1 MTNVLLRAT
10 AFTILFAAFI
20 SCKNNQ
26 NTEPKYTGW
35 EMFNGNFTG
44 NKYSTLAQIDTSNVQ
59 QLQIAWTYHTGDAD
73 TAAHSQIQCNPIIVN
88 GIMYCTSPS
97 LKLCAVD
104 AATGKEVWAFKPFE
118 EVAGDAAAKAGHF
131 NLNNNRGVA
140 YWTDGKDDERIFY
153 AAGPF
158 MHAVNAKT
166 GKLITSFGTGGKIDL
181 HDSLGDAFKNLFVTA
196 TSAPTVYK
204 DLLLTGT
211 RVSEAMDAAPGNIR
225 AWDVRTGKMRWMFRT
240 IPHPGERGYDTWENK
255 DAWKLSGGAN
265 NWMGMTIDYN
275 TGIAYIPLGS
285 VAMDFYGGKRP
296 GNDLFGDCM
305 LALDAN
311 TGEYKWHFQY
321 IHHDTWDWD
330 PSSAPVLL
338 TVHHDGKDIDAV
350 AQTTKTGFVFLFNR
364 ATGQPLFP
372 IKETPVDTVTELVG
386 EKLSPTQPVPQKPA
400 PFVRQSLTEKDLNPY
415 LSKEE
420 YEDVKKRL
428 AGYHT
433 GKMFIPQSKEGTII
447 FPGFDGGAE
456 WGGPAVDPETNIL
469 YVNANEM
476 AWILQMFDVSQK
488 VVAKENYLQAGERL
502 FKLNCMACHGADR
515 KGSGNYPSLI
525 NVKAKYDPAGFI
537 SFINAGR
544 RMMPSFQYLGEADKE
559 AIRSFVLD
567 YKPDQ
572 QKPYVQKTTPDDEFR
587 ALPYNISGYNKFI
600 TKSGLPGLAPPW
612 GTITAIDMNTGEHVW
627 KVPFGNDERF
637 AGKTNQP
644 TGTENYGGAV
654 VTKGGVLFIGASR
667 DGMFR
672 AYNKRTG
679 KLLWEIKLPNAN
691 FATPATYELNGKQ
704 YIVLACGGG
713 KLGTTSGDSYVA
725 FAIPDNKVAAN
736 R

>member
-1 MTNVLLRAT
+1 MINVLLRAT
-10 AFTILFAAFI
+10 AFSLLCATFI
-20 SCKNNQ
+20 SCKNNKAA
-26 NTEPKYTGW
+26 EPDYTGW
-35 EMFNGNFTG
+35 EMFNGNYTA

-59 QLQIAWTYHTGDAD
+59 QLQIAWTYHTSDMD

-88 GIMYCTSPS
+88 GIMYCTSPA
-97 LKLCAVD
+97 LKLCAVN

-118 EVAGDAAAKAGHF
+118 QVEGDAAAKAGHF
-131 NLNNNRGVA
+131 NMNNNRGVA
-140 YWTDGKDDERIFY
+140 YWSDGKGDERIFY
-153 AAGPF
+153 AAGPY
-158 MHAVNAKT
+158 MHAVNVKT
-166 GKLITSFGTGGKIDL
+166 GKLIPGFGTRGKIDL

-196 TSAPTVYK
+196 TTPPVIYK
-204 DLLLTGT
+204 DLLITGT
-211 RVSEAMDAAPGNIR
+211 RVSEAMDAAPGHIR
-225 AWDVRTGKMRWMFRT
+225 AYDVRTGKMRWIFHT
-240 IPHPGERGYDTWENK
+240 IPHPGERGYESWEDKN
-255 DAWKLSGGAN
+255 AWKLSGGAN
-265 NWMGMTIDYN
+265 NWMGMTVDQN
-275 TGIAYIPLGS
+275 TGIVYIPLGS
-285 VAMDFYGGKRP
+285 VAMDFYGGKRL

-305 LALDAN
+305 LALDVA
-311 TGEYKWHFQY
+311 TGQYKWHYQY
-321 IHHDTWDWD
+321 VHHDTWDRD

-338 TVHHDGKDIDAV
+338 TVHHDGKDINAV
-350 AQTTKTGFVFLFNR
+350 AQTTKSGFVFLFNR
-364 ATGQPLFP
+364 ATGQLLFP
-372 IKETPVDTVTELVG
+372 VKEIPVDTASELVN
-386 EKLSPTQPVPQKPA
+386 EKLAPTQPIPQKPA
-400 PFVRQSLTEKDLNPY
+400 PFVRQTLTEKDLNPY

-428 AGYHT
+428 ATYHT
-433 GKMFIPQSKEGTII
+433 GNMFMPQSKEGTII

-469 YVNANEM
+469 YVNANET
-476 AWILQMFDVSQK
+476 AWILQMLDVSQK

-502 FKLNCMACHGADR
+502 YKLNCMACHGPER
-515 KGSGNYPSLI
+515 KGGGNYPSII
-525 NVKAKYDPAGFI
+525 NVKAKYNPAEFI

-572 QKPYVQKTTPDDEFR
+572 QKPYVPKTSPEDSFR
-587 ALPYNISGYNKFI
+587 ALPYTISGYNKFLS
-600 TKSGLPGLAPPW
+600 KSGLPAIAPPW
-612 GTITAIDMNTGEHVW
+612 GTITAIDLNTGEHVW
-627 KVPFGNDERF
+627 KTVLGNDERF

-667 DGMFR
+667 DGIFR

-679 KLLWEIKLPNAN
+679 QLLWQIKLPNAN

-725 FAIPDNKVAAN
+725 FALPDNKVAAA